1 MSFTNMLLGGGWGLG
16 EWPDHIEV
24 VHDNCRRESR
34 TYVPER
40 TCRMVLDE
48 EMTRLLE
55 YDEVFRYTACGEEV
69 VRKTGTTIRFC
80 PMCRARVTDWVVP
93 G

>member
-1 MSFTNMLLGGGWGLG
+1 MSFTNMLLSGGWGLG

-24 VHDNCRRESR
+24 VHDNFRRESR
-34 TYVPER
+34 IYVPER

-55 YDEVFRYTACGEEV
+55 YDDAFTCTACGERVTHRSSE
-69 VRKTGTTIRFC
+69 RMRFC
-80 PMCRARVTDWVVP
+80 PNCGARVVQQ
-93 G
+93 